1 MKTPLADAINKRLYH
16 ISFHTPA
23 HCGVISP
30 HDITELSYSGNL
42 IAHSGAI
49 KESEDIAAISYG
61 AEHTLFV
68 TSGAT
73 VALHTAMAIFKGGKY
88 LVFGNMHKAV
98 FAGLR
103 LFAAEAFYF
112 NDAAALEAAIQKT
125 QPAVVIVTSPDYF
138 GNNLDLEYISGFAL
152 RYNTPLIID
161 AAHGAHYAFCSNLPQ
176 SATKYGDLVIH
187 SLHKTLPVLT
197 GGAVLHCKQRYY
209 DAAVFTLGELHT
221 SSPSYPV
228 MLSIEAAI
236 ATMTSVG
243 QELWDNTL
251 AAVADFSKAL
261 PLPYKAAGSD
271 DPTRL
276 VIESPFM
283 GEAVA
288 AALEKC
294 DIFCE
299 MSCENKVVFIVT
311 PYNAAKLPR
320 LLQVISNIRDLP
332 DCSIPPY
339 KVPVY
344 SKPQPIIIKGGYCA
358 VPIKD
363 AVGKRLYKEVGWYP
377 PAVPLFL
384 PGHLLSLKDTHFLSD
399 YANTLYGVDNGC
411 VYVVL

>member
-1 MKTPLADAINKRLYH
+1 MKTPLADAINKRLSH

-49 KESEDIAAISYG
+49 KESEDIAALLYG

-88 LVFGNMHKAV
+88 LVFGNAHKAV

-103 LFAAEAFYF
+103 LFASQAFYF
-112 NDAAALEAAIQKT
+112 NDITALEATIQEV
-125 QPAVVIVTSPDYF
+125 QPAVLIITSPDYF
-138 GNNLDLEYISGFAL
+138 GNNLDLEYINSVTQ
-152 RYNTPLIID
+152 RYNIPLIID
-161 AAHGAHYAFCSNLPQ
+161 AAHGAHFAFCTNLPNL
-176 SATKYGDLVIH
+176 ATKYGDLVIH

-197 GGAVLHCKQRYY
+197 GGAVLHCKQSYY
-209 DAAVFTLGELHT
+209 DAAVFALGELHT

-236 ATMTSVG
+236 ATMSSIG

-251 AAVADFSKAL
+251 AAVANFTKAL
-261 PLPYKAAGSD
+261 PQPYRVVSNSD
-271 DPTRL
+271 TTRL
-276 VIESPFM
+276 VIESPFI
-283 GEAVA
+283 GEKVA
-288 AALEKC
+288 EELEKQ
-294 DIFCE
+294 DIYCE
-299 MSCENKVVFIVT
+299 MSYENKIVFIVH
-311 PYNAAKLPR
+311 PYNASKLPQ
-320 LLQVISNIRDLP
+320 LLGAISGIRDL
-332 DCSIPPY
+332 SIFSTPQY
-339 KVPVY
+339 TLPVY

-358 VPIKD
+358 IPIKD
-363 AVGKRLYKEVGWYP
+363 AAGKILYKEVGWYP

-384 PGHLLSLKDTHFLSD
+384 SGHLLSRKDIDFLSD
-399 YANTLYGVDNGC
+399 YANTLYGIDNGC
-411 VYVVL
+411 VYVVS